1 MVPRSRMARVPG
13 SSAGP
18 QGSPRARAGHV
29 RIGVLAKGI
38 TLPVGIITRR
48 GRGPGQADKQI
59 RFIRRRI
66 FYESTFQLF
75 SLGKLFIP
83 FNFLIKRNYV
93 C

>member
-1 MVPRSRMARVPG
+1 VVPVGSVLPPRDVGPEWGQCFGRRRNSSRRGG
-13 SSAGP
+13 S
-18 QGSPRARAGHV
+18 RAG
-29 RIGVLAKGI
+29 R
-38 TLPVGIITRR
+38 
-48 GRGPGQADKQI
+48 QQI
-59 RFIRRRI
+59 RFIRCRI

>member
-1 MVPRSRMARVPG
+1 M
-13 SSAGP
+13 
-18 QGSPRARAGHV
+18 
-29 RIGVLAKGI
+29 
-38 TLPVGIITRR
+38 PVGIIARR
-48 GRGPGQADKQI
+48 ERGPGQADKQI

>member
-1 MVPRSRMARVPG
+1 M
-13 SSAGP
+13 
-18 QGSPRARAGHV
+18 
-29 RIGVLAKGI
+29 
-38 TLPVGIITRR
+38 PVGIITRR
-48 GRGPGQADKQI
+48 GRGLGQADKQI

-75 SLGKLFIP
+75 SFGKLFIP

>member
-1 MVPRSRMARVPG
+1 MLLQQRGAGGQGRV
-13 SSAGP
+13 SF
-18 QGSPRARAGHV
+18 
-29 RIGVLAKGI
+29 LAKGFTSPGGI
-38 TLPVGIITRR
+38 TAGS
-48 GRGPGQADKQI
+48 GRGPGQADKEI

>member
-1 MVPRSRMARVPG
+1 M
-13 SSAGP
+13 
-18 QGSPRARAGHV
+18 
-29 RIGVLAKGI
+29 AKGI
-38 TLPVGIITRR
+38 TLPVGIIARM
-48 GRGPGQADKQI
+48 GRGLGQADKQI
-59 RFIRRRI
+59 LFIRHRI

>member
-1 MVPRSRMARVPG
+1 MPHGWMAGVLG
-13 SSAGP
+13 SSVGP
-18 QGSPRARAGHV
+18 QGSPQARAG
-29 RIGVLAKGI
+29 RAGIGVLAKGI
-38 TLPVGIITRR
+38 TLMVGIITRR